1 MTHRSQI
8 RDIFL
13 ALTFVMNGAVLLQ
26 ADDAKPEPV
35 TVPKILKVSH
45 QIAIAESF
53 PPNLYVKAIG
63 EVPTGGYT
71 NVKLERAIYVTPP
84 KDGIQDYF
92 LKAVPPSGP
101 AIAVISQVESIDLW
115 HDFPSWVKGIRM
127 HGVKDGIVVIKFEQG
142 SKPVRRRFTGGH
154 VGDDF
159 HPVSFEKALQAAIK
173 KLNQALSEGGVKDA
187 SVTWKVVKTSGQ
199 IGGIADL
206 NQITV
211 TIVAERQPPWP
222 RKKQPQK
229 LRQQKKPAADK

>member
-1 MTHRSQI
+1 MNHRSQI

-115 HDFPSWVKGIRM
+115 HDVAANVRIAASKSTTAGVFTHSSPVNVWKCFQLRSGLRNPLFRRMTHSRQRTSTPS
-127 HGVKDGIVVIKFEQG
+127 
-142 SKPVRRRFTGGH
+142 
-154 VGDDF
+154 
-159 HPVSFEKALQAAIK
+159 
-173 KLNQALSEGGVKDA
+173 
-187 SVTWKVVKTSGQ
+187 
-199 IGGIADL
+199 
-206 NQITV
+206 
-211 TIVAERQPPWP
+211 QPPQNEP
-222 RKKQPQK
+222 
-229 LRQQKKPAADK
+229 